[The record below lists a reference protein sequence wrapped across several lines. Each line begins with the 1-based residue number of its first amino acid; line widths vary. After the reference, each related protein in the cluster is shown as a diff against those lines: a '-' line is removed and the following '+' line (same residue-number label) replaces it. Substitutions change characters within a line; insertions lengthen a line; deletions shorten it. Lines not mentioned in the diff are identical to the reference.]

1 MGMRGGLFW
10 YYVLSLEK
18 LIAKES
24 SSLAL
29 GAAREVFGGAKIV
42 WVKAFVPAVQKG
54 LDPFK
59 E

>member
-1 MGMRGGLFW
+1 MGGIVFR
-10 YYVLSLEK
+10 YTALSLEK